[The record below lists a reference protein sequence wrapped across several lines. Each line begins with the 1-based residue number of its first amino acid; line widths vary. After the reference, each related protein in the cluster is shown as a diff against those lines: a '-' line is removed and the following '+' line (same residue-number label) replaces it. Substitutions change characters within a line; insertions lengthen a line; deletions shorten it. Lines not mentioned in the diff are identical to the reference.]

1 MGVAISINRL
11 RDNLITAPETKDFPH
26 PQNLLK
32 NSSDGLKY
40 LFEKAYLDLLIDKK
54 YHTEHID
61 FDAFDIED
69 IYDLY
74 EFCLENCSHRNSK
87 ELGALWKIFSDCR
100 DSKPKLKAIS
110 FI

>member
-1 MGVAISINRL
+1 MGAKISINHL
-11 RDNLITAPETKDFPH
+11 RENLITAPETKDFPH

-61 FDAFDIED
+61 FDAFDMDD

-74 EFCLENCSHRNSK
+74 EFWRENCTYVNSM
-87 ELGALWKIFSDCR
+87 EFGALWKIYSDCR
-100 DSKPKLKAIS
+100 DSKPRLKTIS

>member
-1 MGVAISINRL
+1 MGIAISISRL
-11 RDNLITAPETKDFPH
+11 RENLIIAPEVVDFPH

-32 NSSDGLKY
+32 NSSDGLRY
-40 LFEKAYLDLLIDKK
+40 LFEKVYLDLLIDKK

-61 FDAFDIED
+61 HDAFDIDD

-74 EFCLENCSHRNSK
+74 EFWRENCTHINSE
-87 ELGALWKIFSDCR
+87 ELGSLWKIYSDCR
-100 DSKPKLKAIS
+100 DSKPQLKNIS

>member
-11 RDNLITAPETKDFPH
+11 RENLIIVPETKDFPH

-40 LFEKAYLDLLIDKK
+40 LFEKAFLDIQIEKK
-54 YHTEHID
+54 HNTNQLDY
-61 FDAFDIED
+61 DAFDMED

-74 EFCLENCSHRNSK
+74 AFCRDNCTYVNSK
-87 ELGALWKIFSDCR
+87 ELGALWKIYSDCR
-100 DSKPKLKAIS
+100 DSRPRLKNIS

>member
-1 MGVAISINRL
+1 MGIKISVTRL
-11 RDNLITAPETKDFPH
+11 RENLLTAPEISDFPH

-32 NSSDGLKY
+32 NSSSGLKY
-40 LFEKAYLDLLIDKK
+40 LFEKAYLDLLIEKK

-61 FDAFDIED
+61 FNAFDIDD

-74 EFCLENCSHRNSK
+74 EFCRDNCTQINSK
-87 ELGALWKIFSDCR
+87 ELGALWKLYSDCK
-100 DSKPKLKAIS
+100 DSKPKLKLIS